1 MSVDGFSMSSLGMPK
16 DITSAQAAA
25 TAEQVVQMGN
35 EKVVGKIDRALNKKI
50 NNDEEKERNKN
61 QYFEDG
67 YESSEDEN
75 QEDDESGVNK
85 DEKLSLKNA
94 KKYQNISI
102 KDPENVIIRINDKND
117 KIELYNKATKKIIE
131 SIKADDFLDMM
142 NNLDYNSGILA
153 NFKI

>member
-61 QYFEDG
+61 QYFEP
-67 YESSEDEN
+67 
-75 QEDDESGVNK
+75 
-85 DEKLSLKNA
+85 KNPGD
-94 KKYQNISI
+94 S
-102 KDPENVIIRINDKND
+102 
-117 KIELYNKATKKIIE
+117 
-131 SIKADDFLDMM
+131 
-142 NNLDYNSGILA
+142 
-153 NFKI
+153 